1 MRLGEIAEA
10 IAVAEAP
17 DAATALDLAFFAEL
31 VEASQNMVF
40 RLLMNS
46 IREVYFAHADLFR
59 AIVAGEGSP
68 GVSTP
73 RRRVRWSAARARTP
87 PPRFHEL
94 VEGQAE
100 RLNDSLAAVA
110 TRG

>member
-1 MRLGEIAEA
+1 
-10 IAVAEAP
+10 
-17 DAATALDLAFFAEL
+17 
-31 VEASQNMVF
+31 
-40 RLLMNS
+40 MNS

-68 GVSTP
+68 GALYAE
-73 RRRVRWSAARARTP
+73 AARAVERGASTDAAAAL
-87 PPRFHEL
+87 REL